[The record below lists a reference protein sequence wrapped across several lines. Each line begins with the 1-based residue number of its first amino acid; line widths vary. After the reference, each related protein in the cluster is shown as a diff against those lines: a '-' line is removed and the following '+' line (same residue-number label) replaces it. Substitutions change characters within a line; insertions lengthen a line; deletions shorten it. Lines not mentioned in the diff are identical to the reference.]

1 MLAEEI
7 LVKQSL
13 QGDTLAFE
21 ELILPYQNKIYALA
35 YRYMGNEEDAYDM
48 TQEAFLKAFRS
59 LRTFKG
65 DSSFGTWIYRVATNI
80 CLDELRRRKRRI
92 IPLSLDE
99 PLATRDGDSVDKEI
113 ADMQPT
119 QDIIIEQEEFAQYI
133 QNLVSQMKPEHK
145 NVIILRDMMQLSY
158 EEIANVLDTS
168 VGTVKSRLSRARNI
182 LRKKI
187 NGREHFP

>member
-1 MLAEEI
+1 M
-7 LVKQSL
+7 
-13 QGDTLAFE
+13 
-21 ELILPYQNKIYALA
+21 N
-35 YRYMGNEEDAYDM
+35 
-48 TQEAFLKAFRS
+48 
-59 LRTFKG
+59 
-65 DSSFGTWIYRVATNI
+65 
-80 CLDELRRRKRRI
+80 
-92 IPLSLDE
+92 
-99 PLATRDGDSVDKEI
+99 
-113 ADMQPT
+113 PT

-182 LRKKI
+182 LRKKL